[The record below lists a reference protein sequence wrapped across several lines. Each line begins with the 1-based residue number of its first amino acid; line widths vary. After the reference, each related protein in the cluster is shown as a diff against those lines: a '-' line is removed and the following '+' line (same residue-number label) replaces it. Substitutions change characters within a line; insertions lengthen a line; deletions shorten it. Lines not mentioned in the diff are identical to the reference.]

1 MSALSFDP
9 SQLSSALPP
18 INPATEP
25 AAIRN
30 GGPQAKKAYE
40 EALGFENIL
49 VNQLSQ
55 ELASTVQSSPD
66 TSCDG
71 SSDGSDSS
79 SSGGSGLLGG
89 DPSTSAFS
97 SMIPQALTTG
107 IMSSGGLGI
116 AARLA
121 QAIDPAIGHPDK
133 AAGK

>member
-30 GGPQAKKAYE
+30 GGPQARKAYQ
-40 EALGFENIL
+40 EALGFEDIL

-55 ELASTVQSSPD
+55 ELASTVPSTDSSPD
-66 TSCDG
+66 
-71 SSDGSDSS
+71 
-79 SSGGSGLLGG
+79 SSGDTGGATGGLLGS

-97 SMIPQALTTG
+97 SMIPQALTSAV
-107 IMSSGGLGI
+107 MSSGGMGI
-116 AARLA
+116 ALHLAESLDPSIARE
-121 QAIDPAIGHPDK
+121 K
-133 AAGK
+133 AK